1 MPDCTDWITEID
13 GERPTTDICEQTL
26 QKAETPNT
34 GVFDYGRYYWAMLFV
49 SVLIAAIRARTLRK
63 RSENR

>member
-34 GVFDYGRYYWAMLFV
+34 GVFDYRRCYWAMLFV
-49 SVLIAAIRARTLRK
+49 SVLIAVIGVRALRK
-63 RSENR
+63 RSGNR

>member
-34 GVFDYGRYYWAMLFV
+34 GVFDYGLCYWSMLFV
-49 SVLIAAIRARTLRK
+49 PVLISVIGARMLRK
-63 RSENR
+63 RSEKR